1 MATVATAMNVMADG
15 ARTVNLQMDE
25 VFLSCLLLVSKP
37 LTAATTQFVAI
48 EPKNVSIAAPS
59 LTKVLRRGNSGVIP
73 DQGSNLPITCTGPKA
88 PS

>member
-1 MATVATAMNVMADG
+1 MNMMADE

-37 LTAATTQFVAI
+37 MTAATTQIVAI
-48 EPKNVSIAAPS
+48 EPRNVSLAAPS
-59 LTKVLRRGNSGVIP
+59 LANVLRRGYPNVIP
-73 DQGSNLPITCTGPKA
+73 ARISSLPITCTSPKA